1 MNNGKKWP
9 YHMTRRQFLRNYGI
23 ASGAIT
29 LSPFFIDRFA
39 TVCEAASSLTQVY
52 KVMNAPDS
60 LTTCSQNITQL
71 WQMLDGPAKF
81 INPTDVVVIK
91 GNAQWPNQGYTHTG
105 CIKAVIDAVLA
116 IPGFSGEIL
125 ICDNIQ
131 GGGGG
136 AGTYGFDVP
145 VSSRI
150 NNWPTY
156 NWNQLA
162 ASYQSAGKPVA
173 TVQWQNDINWRTPP
187 SPLPGWSTWNPANG
201 VPSTG
206 TAWSRYFLNYSGR
219 NTYISYP
226 IFPSP
231 ITAGRLIDMQ
241 NGVWENGGYSGR
253 KVKAIFMPPLNNH
266 DYTNSGVQD
275 YAGVTSAVKMFYGA
289 TEIFHGSPSYIS
301 DGYIWNNYYNIHGNS
316 FSLWPNDPQAA
327 WYAGQLVGT
336 FINNL
341 YSPVLYITA
350 AIYSGWKDRIDT
362 NGAAYTN
369 TVLACTNP
377 VSLDYISC
385 RDVISKVGSP
395 PPTWLDPSTQNNN
408 TWLQLSGCN
417 SQGIGTVNPAQ
428 IEVVTYDFNHPT
440 ASRLD
445 VDRKIRDFKAGTATE
460 QDVKNIINLYMESE

>member
-1 MNNGKKWP
+1 
-9 YHMTRRQFLRNYGI
+9 MTRRQFLRNYGI

-29 LSPFFIDRFA
+29 LSPFFIERFA
-39 TVCEAASSLTQVY
+39 AVCEAASSLTRVY

-60 LTTCSQNITQL
+60 LTTCSQNIAQL
-71 WQMLDGPAKF
+71 WQMLDGVAKF
-81 INPTDVVVIK
+81 IGPTDVVVIK

-105 CIKAVIDAVLA
+105 CIKAVVDAILA

-145 VSSRI
+145 ASSRN

-173 TVQWQNDINWRTPP
+173 TVQWQTDTTWRTPP
-187 SPLPGWSTWNPANG
+187 SQLPGWSTWNPAG
-201 VPSTG
+201 GMPASG

-226 IFPSP
+226 VFRSP
-231 ITAGRLIDMQ
+231 VTSGRIIDMK
-241 NGVWENGGYSGR
+241 NGVLENGGYSGR

-266 DYTNSGVQD
+266 DYTNAGGQD
-275 YAGVTSAVKMFYGA
+275 YAGVTSAVKSFFGA
-289 TEIFHGSPSYIS
+289 TEIYHGINYSGGDDYL
-301 DGYIWNNYYNIHGNS
+301 WNSWNSIHSSS
-316 FSLWPNDPQAA
+316 FTLAEKNDPQAA

-341 YSPVLYITA
+341 YSPTLYITS
-350 AIYSGWKDRIDT
+350 AIYSGWKDRVDT

-369 TVLACTNP
+369 TVLAGTDP

-417 SQGIGTVNPAQ
+417 SMGIGTVNPSS

-445 VDRKIRDFKAGTATE
+445 VERKIRDFKAGNATE
-460 QDVKNIINLYMESE
+460 QEVKDVINLYMESQ